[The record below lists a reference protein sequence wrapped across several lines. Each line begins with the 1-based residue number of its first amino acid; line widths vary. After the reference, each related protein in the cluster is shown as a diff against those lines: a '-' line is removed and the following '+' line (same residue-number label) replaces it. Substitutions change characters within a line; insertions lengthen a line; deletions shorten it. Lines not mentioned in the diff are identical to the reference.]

1 MTYSIN
7 FDQLVLDPPGVAQL
21 LKISERHVLDM
32 RQQDDT
38 FPQPTMCGANRPRWH
53 VEAILAWVLGEHAGP
68 PSAEVPAPGKR
79 SKGTRR
85 VH

>member
-1 MTYSIN
+1 MNFSLA

-32 RQQDDT
+32 RQQGRT

-53 VEAILAWVLGEHAGP
+53 VEAILAWVLADQATP
-68 PSAEVPAPGKR
+68 PSSELPEPTRKR
-79 SKGTRR
+79 KGTPR